1 MKPPSEP
8 SDSDAVVSDASE
20 GPGAALCAA
29 RESLGIT
36 CREVAE
42 ALNLPLRAVEALEVN
57 DYEKLPAPVF
67 TRGYIRAYAK
77 LLELDPDP
85 VVARYSVEDRDNV
98 TREDTSIN
106 SLQDVI
112 RRYPEW
118 VIGGGAVVL
127 LVLFGLVLFL
137 LWPLFQPD
145 IVKPAELSTTVPA
158 SGAVEQVA
166 STIPPRKQKQN
177 TQKQETLEPDPGEST
192 QPGVRDSQTQ
202 SDLPVSPGSVRRIS
216 ALGDD
221 RLWFEFSDE
230 CWVRVLSTTGENL
243 YSDLNLAGQT
253 LELVGSGPFR
263 ILLGYAPGV
272 RMAFNGEPVV
282 LGPHTRN
289 NVANLVLG
297 Q

>member
-1 MKPPSEP
+1 MKPPSKP
-8 SDSDAVVSDASE
+8 SDSDAVVSDVSE

-42 ALNLPLRAVEALEVN
+42 ALNLPLRAVEAIEVN
-57 DYEKLPAPVF
+57 DYENLPAPVF

-77 LLELDPDP
+77 LLELDPEP
-85 VVARYSVEDRDNV
+85 VVARFTVEDSNDA
-98 TREDTSIN
+98 TREDTSLS
-106 SLQDVI
+106 SLQDVV

-118 VIGGGAVVL
+118 VIGSSVVVL
-127 LVLFGLVLFL
+127 LVLFGLVFFF
-137 LWPLFQPD
+137 LWPLLQRD
-145 IVKPAELSTTVPA
+145 AGKPAELSQTVPA
-158 SGAVEQVA
+158 SDAVDQVA
-166 STIPPRKQKQN
+166 STIPPRKQEQN
-177 TQKQETLEPDPGEST
+177 TQKQETFESDTGEAS
-192 QPGVRDSQTQ
+192 QPSVRVSQTQ
-202 SDLPVSPGSVRRIS
+202 SDLLYSPGSVRRIS

-221 RLWFEFSDE
+221 RLLFEFSDE

-253 LELVGSGPFR
+253 LELVGRGPFR